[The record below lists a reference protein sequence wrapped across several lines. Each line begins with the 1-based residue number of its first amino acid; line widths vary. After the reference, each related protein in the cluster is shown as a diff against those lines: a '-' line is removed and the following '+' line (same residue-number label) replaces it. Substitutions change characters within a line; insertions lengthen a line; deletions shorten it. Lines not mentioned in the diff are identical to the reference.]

1 MQPLNKHD
9 LQQCTRRLP
18 KEVLNLLKN
27 NPRRA
32 CVAGGF
38 IRAVIANE
46 KVNDIDIFAAS
57 QIHASEMA
65 DYLAYDCA
73 NQRELLDVQ
82 LERGRNE
89 NPTRRCST
97 LPPRT
102 IFKTDNAYTVRG
114 FYLDP
119 QIVHRWTFDDVMD
132 VAASFDFTVACAII
146 FWCNRLNKWEGYCDP
161 RFYQDLAA
169 KRLVY
174 RSPIRNED
182 AGGSMLRV
190 LKFYQRGYRIPLDSL
205 AAVIARTVKDLDTDD
220 EEGCARFVTDRLI
233 EVDPVIDPSHAA
245 HVPGLLP
252 E

>member
-9 LQQCTRRLP
+9 LQQCTRRMP
-18 KEVLNLLKN
+18 KEVLQLLKT
-27 NPRRA
+27 NPRKA

-46 KVNDIDIFAAS
+46 KVNDIDIFAANKE
-57 QIHASEMA
+57 HAMEMA
-65 DYLAYDCA
+65 TALS
-73 NQRELLDVQ
+73 LDDK
-82 LERGRNE
+82 LTGDK
-89 NPTRRCST
+89 PRRIIT
-97 LPPRT
+97 
-102 IFKTDNAYTVRG
+102 TDNAYTVRG
-114 FYLDP
+114 FFIDP

-132 VAASFDFTVACAII
+132 VAGSFDFTIACAII
-146 FWCNRLNKWEGYCDP
+146 FWCNRLNQWQGFCDP

-174 RSPIRNED
+174 RRPVRNED

-205 AAVIARTVKDLDTDD
+205 ADVMARCVKDVDTGD
-220 EEGCARFVTDRLI
+220 EEGCARTICDRLV
-233 EVDPVIDPSHAA
+233 EVDPLIDQSHAA
-245 HVPGLLP
+245 HVPGLMR